1 MSLKLL
7 NDSPYKAIKA
17 SEPHWGRCSEEGLNG
32 VPQARGLSSTGRNL
46 SAAFHRTSSIPGDWV
61 RQQSCWSSD
70 FFFFSP
76 SLSML
81 GGYKNLLCG
90 AIFEKGPL
98 NRMFYGSFLLLHL
111 AKGDCTEWGFGL
123 VYSIF
128 GRPLSYSLS
137 FYRDLWIITYFLKV
151 GVEFLS

>member
-1 MSLKLL
+1 MILLIRPLRPLSLT
-7 NDSPYKAIKA
+7 
-17 SEPHWGRCSEEGLNG
+17 EEGALRK
-32 VPQARGLSSTGRNL
+32 VWTGYRRHVAWAAQGET

-98 NRMFYGSFLLLHL
+98 NSMFYGSFLLLHL
-111 AKGDCTEWGFGL
+111 AKRDCTEWGFGL

-128 GRPLSYSLS
+128 RRPLSYSLS
-137 FYRDLWIITYFLKV
+137 FYRDLWIITYFLKI